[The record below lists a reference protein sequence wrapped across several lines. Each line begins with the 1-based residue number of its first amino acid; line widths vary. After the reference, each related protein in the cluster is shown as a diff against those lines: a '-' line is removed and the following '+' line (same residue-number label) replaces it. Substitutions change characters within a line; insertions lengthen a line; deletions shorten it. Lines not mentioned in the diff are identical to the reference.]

1 MEELKKKQILKPA
14 ARDGE
19 LMMKSG
25 AEVTR
30 VEDTIERICTAS
42 GVDHVEVYAVPTGVF
57 LSIEPDQEDGGVLTY
72 IRRLHNNVTDL
83 KKIHELNRFSR
94 TFATTSMTVKEGLE
108 ELERIDSQPPYPLP
122 LQLFGAALAAGMF
135 GAIYSGNVLTTV
147 LTALVTVVCELV
159 YRFFGRL
166 GTNYFIKGMVC
177 CGTAALLAVFLK
189 AVGLIPGI
197 GAVVIGVL
205 MLYTPGAAL
214 TNSIRDLLSGDILSG
229 LTRLAEAV
237 LIALSLATGVGIV
250 LKIWTMAGTQPS
262 ADAASLPLA
271 VTVLLGTLS
280 VPGFS
285 ILFHA
290 PGKCILPATI
300 TGGAGWL
307 VWQLCTEY
315 GQGAAVSVFFGAF
328 MVGGFSRIFAKTV
341 KAPGTAFIIPGIIPL
356 VPGALTFYTMQAF
369 FLGQVDNGLT
379 FCLHTVSSAGAI
391 ALGLLA
397 VGAAAQ
403 IVHQIHHQFFRSAK
417 SADDDPDD
425 LEWHHSSACDK
436 IDG

>member
-1 MEELKKKQILKPA
+1 MEESKKKQILKLA
-14 ARDGE
+14 ARAGE
-19 LMMKSG
+19 LMMKNG

-30 VEDTIERICTAS
+30 VEDTIERICTAG
-42 GVDHVEVYAVPTGVF
+42 GVDHVEVFAIPTGVF
-57 LSIEPDQEDGGVLTY
+57 VSIEPDEEDGGVLTY

-83 KKIHELNRFSR
+83 KKIHDLNRFSR
-94 TFATTSMTVKEGLE
+94 VFTTTSMTVEEGLE
-108 ELERIDSQPPYPLP
+108 ELERIDSQPSYPLP

-135 GAIYSGNVLTTV
+135 GAIYSGSVLTTI
-147 LTALVTVVCELV
+147 LTALVAVACELV

-177 CGTAALLAVFLK
+177 CSTAALLAVLFRTM
-189 AVGLIPGI
+189 GLIPGI

-229 LTRLAEAV
+229 LTRLAETV
-237 LIALSLATGVGIV
+237 LIALSLATGVGII
-250 LKIWTMAGTQPS
+250 LKIWTMAGSQTA
-262 ADAASLPLA
+262 ADTATLPFA

-285 ILFHA
+285 ILFHV

-307 VWQLCTEY
+307 VCQLCTEY
-315 GQGAAVSVFFGAF
+315 GQGPAVSVFLGAF
-328 MVGGFSRIFAKTV
+328 VVGAFSRLFAKTV

-369 FLGQVDNGLT
+369 FLGQIDSGLT
-379 FCLHTVSSAGAI
+379 LCLRTVSAAGTI

-397 VGAAAQ
+397 AGAVAQ
-403 IVHQIHHQFFRSAK
+403 IIYQVHHQFFHQEK
-417 SADDDPDD
+417 DNDDDPD
-425 LEWHHSSACDK
+425 EHIADK
-436 IDG
+436 YDDR